1 MNLGIRNWPWPASLP
16 AADEIRL
23 SPLARWVLGV
33 DGSLALI
40 QGLVMFVAPGR
51 ILLAVASAALS
62 CRVIGAV
69 FCMGG
74 AGLLVF
80 TDPRWST
87 VKLLLQVEMIMVT
100 LILVAAFP
108 VVPEFDPPQEADL
121 AARRRVPRDPRQ
133 HGKSLGCQDQ
143 ARAKV
148 HSPAPAGSG
157 GERRAAPK
165 EGDRVIL
172 SERSRHK
179 R

>member
-1 MNLGIRNWPWPASLP
+1 MLTPQRPCDAWRVGNEFRHQKLALARKLP

-62 CRVIGAV
+62 C
-69 FCMGG
+69 
-74 AGLLVF
+74 
-80 TDPRWST
+80 

-108 VVPEFDPPQEADL
+108 VVPEFDPHKRLTWWLGGGFL
-121 AARRRVPRDPRQ
+121 AILASSVYLSVVMTKRARRCTAPHQPA
-133 HGKSLGCQDQ
+133 Q
-143 ARAKV
+143 AEN
-148 HSPAPAGSG
+148 AGLLQ
-157 GERRAAPK
+157 K

-172 SERSRHK
+172 SERSRQ
-179 R
+179 